1 MALLIQ
7 RARQLILKERP
18 TIAVAGNQNMFC
30 DMSRFEDIFHINLQ
44 LFLAQDDGDLEKK
57 AREAAQSG
65 ADLLIGGNT
74 VIAAAKEAGVPS
86 LFLSNT
92 EDSLRTAFLLAQSM
106 DLALQ
111 NQKRS
116 QAQMDVL
123 LDSRY
128 MGALTLN
135 PLGEVLSANSI
146 IVELLGMEQAR
157 IIGQPVCAL
166 SSFPF
171 SDLGSI
177 LPAAAC
183 AGKPRANFTAAIAKI
198 LPSTSAS
205 AQPLC
210 SGK

>member
-1 MALLIQ
+1 MGRISVLVPTEEMVHLSHNILQEGRFSDIQEVIQVSTEDAVAQARQAAARGSSILVARGLQAALIKRHTSIPVVEIVISAQEMALLIQ

-44 LFLAQDDGDLEKK
+44 LFLAQDDEDLERK
-57 AREAAQSG
+57 AQ
-65 ADLLIGGNT
+65 
-74 VIAAAKEAGVPS
+74 
-86 LFLSNT
+86 
-92 EDSLRTAFLLAQSM
+92 
-106 DLALQ
+106 ALQ
-111 NQKRS
+111 NQTRS
-116 QAQMDVL
+116 QAQ
-123 LDSRY
+123 
-128 MGALTLN
+128 
-135 PLGEVLSANSI
+135 
-146 IVELLGMEQAR
+146 

-177 LPAAAC
+177 LPTAAC

>member
-18 TIAVAGNQNMFC
+18 TIAAAGNQNMFC

-44 LFLAQDDGDLEKK
+44 LFLAQDDEDLERK
-57 AREAAQSG
+57 AQ
-65 ADLLIGGNT
+65 
-74 VIAAAKEAGVPS
+74 
-86 LFLSNT
+86 
-92 EDSLRTAFLLAQSM
+92 
-106 DLALQ
+106 ALQ
-111 NQKRS
+111 NQTRS
-116 QAQMDVL
+116 QAQ
-123 LDSRY
+123 
-128 MGALTLN
+128 
-135 PLGEVLSANSI
+135 
-146 IVELLGMEQAR
+146 